1 MTIRISALYLQVL
14 LIYRFVMQWLAFSFY
29 RTIKMLLLKP
39 RWLNLQLT
47 VQSTCTFNIPIVVL
61 ALQRMKIP
69 WRTQN
74 DNWTGDMFSSV
85 DREWWFRPSVNS
97 WRWAFF
103 VHQYFIYLSYSPVA
117 SAENTLLI
125 HVITEILNS
134 K

>member
-97 WRWAFF
+97 WRWAFIRAPILHLLKLF
-103 VHQYFIYLSYSPVA
+103 SCGIGWKYII
-117 SAENTLLI
+117 NTCNYRNINL
-125 HVITEILNS
+125 
-134 K
+134 